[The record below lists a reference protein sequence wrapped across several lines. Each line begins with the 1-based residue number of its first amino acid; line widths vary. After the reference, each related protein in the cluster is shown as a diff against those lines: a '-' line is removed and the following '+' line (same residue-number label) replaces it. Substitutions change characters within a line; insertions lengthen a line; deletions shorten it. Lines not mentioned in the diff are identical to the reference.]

1 MKQQGY
7 TYKKNPLSIPVAET
21 DMEKV
26 EVINTEK
33 YVIWH
38 IQGGLGK
45 NVAGTALIKSIKETY
60 SDRKLIMVVSYPEIF
75 LNNPYVDRVYQ
86 MGQAPY
92 FYQDYIENKD
102 VLVFKHE
109 PYDQTGHITKTK
121 HLIENWCDLLGIK
134 YTNQQPEIHV
144 NYIQKMTTGLW
155 KREKPVMVLQTNG
168 GPANQQYSYSW
179 ARDMPMEVAQAIVD
193 RFKNEYHIIQI
204 TRADG
209 YPINGVERVDKA
221 LSNMELFALLIQSQK
236 RIVIDS
242 CLQHA
247 AAAFKLPSTVLWIGT
262 SPIVFGYDLHK
273 NITAKLTKRAN
284 QLIGSYLFDYQFENN
299 PHECPYIDVQDIFN
313 MEDIF
318 KNI

>member
-1 MKQQGY
+1 MQQGY
-7 TYKKNPLSIPVAET
+7 TYKKNTVTATPKEESI
-21 DMEKV
+21 KG
-26 EVINTEK
+26 EK
-33 YVIWH
+33 YLVWH

-45 NVAGTALIKSIKETY
+45 NIAATALIKDLKETY
-60 SDRKLIMVVSYPEIF
+60 FDRKLIMVVSYPEVF
-75 LNNPYVDRVYQ
+75 LNNPNIDRVYQ
-86 MGQAPY
+86 LSQTPY

-102 VLVFKHE
+102 VLIFKHE

-134 YTNQQPEIHV
+134 YSNQQPEIYV

-155 KREKPVMVLQTNG
+155 KRDRPVMVLQTNG

-179 ARDMPMEVAQAIVD
+179 TRDMPIEVAEALVEK
-193 RFKNEYHIIQI
+193 FKNQYHIIQV

-209 YPINGVERVDKA
+209 YSLAEVERIDKPM
-221 LSNMELFALLIQSQK
+221 SNMELFALLVESKK
-236 RIVIDS
+236 RILIDS

-262 SPIVFGYDLHK
+262 SPTVFGYDLHK

-299 PHECPYIDVQDIFN
+299 AHECPYIDVKDIF
-313 MEDIF
+313 DI
-318 KNI
+318 KDIS

>member
-7 TYKKNPLSIPVAET
+7 VYKGSQTKPSSELKLE
-21 DMEKV
+21 V
-26 EVINTEK
+26 EVKEK
-33 YVIWH
+33 YLVWH

-45 NVAGTALIKSIKETY
+45 NIAGTALIRDLKEFY
-60 SDRKLIMVVSYPEIF
+60 FDRKLIMVVSYPEVF
-75 LNNPYVDRVYQ
+75 LNNPNIDRVYQ
-86 MGQAPY
+86 IGQAPY

-102 VLVFKHE
+102 VIVFKHE
-109 PYDQTGHITKTK
+109 PYDQTGHITKKK

-134 YTNQQPEIHV
+134 FTNQQPEIYV

-155 KREKPVMVLQTNG
+155 KRDKPVMVLQTNG

-179 ARDMPMEVAQAIVD
+179 TRDIPIEVAEELVN
-193 RFKNEYHIIQI
+193 RYKSEYHIVQI

-209 YPINGVERVDKA
+209 YPLDGVERVDRI
-221 LSNMELFALLIQSQK
+221 LSNMELFALLVESKK
-236 RIVIDS
+236 RILIDS

-262 SPIVFGYDLHK
+262 SPIVFGYDLHR
-273 NITAKLTKRAN
+273 NIIAKLTARAN

-299 PHECPYIDVQDIFN
+299 AHECPYIDVKDIFDLDEIIN
-313 MEDIF
+313 
-318 KNI
+318 NV

>member
-7 TYKKNPLSIPVAET
+7 VYKGSQTKPSSELKLE
-21 DMEKV
+21 V
-26 EVINTEK
+26 EVKEK
-33 YVIWH
+33 YLVWH

-45 NVAGTALIKSIKETY
+45 NIAGTALIRDLKEFY
-60 SDRKLIMVVSYPEIF
+60 SDRKLIMVVSYPEVF
-75 LNNPYVDRVYQ
+75 LNNPNIDRVYQ
-86 MGQAPY
+86 IGQAPY

-102 VLVFKHE
+102 VIVFKHE
-109 PYDQTGHITKTK
+109 PYDQTGHITKKK

-134 YTNQQPEIHV
+134 FTNQQPEIYV

-155 KREKPVMVLQTNG
+155 KRDKPVMVLQTNG

-179 ARDMPMEVAQAIVD
+179 TRDMPIEVAEELVN
-193 RFKNEYHIIQI
+193 RYKSEYHIIQI
-204 TRADG
+204 IRADG
-209 YPINGVERVDKA
+209 YPLDGVERVDRI
-221 LSNMELFALLIQSQK
+221 LSNMELFALLIESKK
-236 RIVIDS
+236 RILIDS

-273 NITAKLTKRAN
+273 NIIAKLTTRSN

-299 PHECPYIDVQDIFN
+299 AHECPYIDVKDIFN
-313 MEDIF
+313 LDEIF
-318 KNI
+318 ANV

>member
-7 TYKKNPLSIPVAET
+7 VYKPQTVQAEV
-21 DMEKV
+21 K
-26 EVINTEK
+26 EK
-33 YVIWH
+33 YLVWH

-45 NVAGTALIKSIKETY
+45 NIAGTALIRDLKEFY
-60 SDRKLIMVVSYPEIF
+60 FDRKLIMVVSYPEVF
-75 LNNPYVDRVYQ
+75 LNNPNIDRVYQ
-86 MGQAPY
+86 IGQAPY

-102 VLVFKHE
+102 VIVFKHE
-109 PYDQTGHITKTK
+109 PYDQTGHITKKK

-134 YTNQQPEIHV
+134 FTNQQPEIHV

-155 KREKPVMVLQTNG
+155 KRDKPVMVLQTNG

-179 ARDMPMEVAQAIVD
+179 TRDIPIEVAEELVN
-193 RFKNEYHIIQI
+193 RYKSEYHIVQI

-209 YPINGVERVDKA
+209 YPLDGVERVDRI
-221 LSNMELFALLIQSQK
+221 LSNMELFALLVESKK
-236 RIVIDS
+236 RILIDS

-247 AAAFKLPSTVLWIGT
+247 AAAFKLPSMVLWIGT

-273 NITAKLTKRAN
+273 NIIAKLTARAN

-299 PHECPYIDVQDIFN
+299 AHECPYIDVKDIFDLD
-313 MEDIF
+313 EIF
-318 KNI
+318 NNV

>member
-7 TYKKNPLSIPVAET
+7 VYKPQTVQAEV
-21 DMEKV
+21 K
-26 EVINTEK
+26 EK
-33 YVIWH
+33 YLVWH

-45 NVAGTALIKSIKETY
+45 NIAGTALIRDLKEFY
-60 SDRKLIMVVSYPEIF
+60 FDRKLIMVVSYPEVF
-75 LNNPYVDRVYQ
+75 LNNPNIDRVYQ
-86 MGQAPY
+86 IGQAPY

-102 VLVFKHE
+102 VIVFKHE
-109 PYDQTGHITKTK
+109 PYDQTGHITKKK

-134 YTNQQPEIHV
+134 FTNQQPEIHV

-155 KREKPVMVLQTNG
+155 KRDKPVMVLQTNG

-179 ARDMPMEVAQAIVD
+179 TRDIPIEVAEELVN
-193 RFKNEYHIIQI
+193 RYKSEYHIVQI

-209 YPINGVERVDKA
+209 YPLDGVERVDRI
-221 LSNMELFALLIQSQK
+221 LSNMELFALLVESKK
-236 RIVIDS
+236 RILIDS

-262 SPIVFGYDLHK
+262 SPIVFGYDLHR
-273 NITAKLTKRAN
+273 NIIAKLTARAN

-299 PHECPYIDVQDIFN
+299 AHECPYIDVKDIFDLDEIIN
-313 MEDIF
+313 
-318 KNI
+318 NV

>member
-7 TYKKNPLSIPVAET
+7 VYKPQTVQAEV
-21 DMEKV
+21 K
-26 EVINTEK
+26 EK
-33 YVIWH
+33 YLVWH

-45 NVAGTALIKSIKETY
+45 NIAGTALIRDLKEFY
-60 SDRKLIMVVSYPEIF
+60 FDRKLIMVVSYPEVF
-75 LNNPYVDRVYQ
+75 LNNPNIDRVYQ
-86 MGQAPY
+86 IGQAPY

-102 VLVFKHE
+102 VIIFRHE
-109 PYDQTGHITKTK
+109 PYHQTGHINKTK

-155 KREKPVMVLQTNG
+155 KRDKPVMVLQTNG

-179 ARDMPMEVAQAIVD
+179 TRDIPIEVAEELVN
-193 RFKNEYHIIQI
+193 RYKSEYHIVQI

-209 YPINGVERVDKA
+209 YPLDGVERVDRI
-221 LSNMELFALLIQSQK
+221 LSNMELFALLVESKK
-236 RIVIDS
+236 RILIDS

-262 SPIVFGYDLHK
+262 SPIVFGYDLHR
-273 NITAKLTKRAN
+273 NIIAKLTARAN

-299 PHECPYIDVQDIFN
+299 AHECPYIDVKDIFDLDEIIN
-313 MEDIF
+313 
-318 KNI
+318 NV

>member
-7 TYKKNPLSIPVAET
+7 TYKKDLSSTIP
-21 DMEKV
+21 KV
-26 EVINTEK
+26 ENTPTEK
-33 YVIWH
+33 YLIWH

-45 NVAGTALIKSIKETY
+45 NIAGTALVKDLKATY

-75 LNNPYVDRVYQ
+75 LNNPYIDRVYQ
-86 MGQAPY
+86 IGNAPY

-102 VLVFKHE
+102 VIVFKHE

-134 YTNQQPEIHV
+134 FSNQQPEIYV

-155 KREKPVMVLQTNG
+155 KRDRPVMVLQTSG

-179 ARDMPMEVAQAIVD
+179 TRDMPIEVAEALVTK
-193 RFKNEYHIIQI
+193 FKDQYHIIQV
-204 TRADG
+204 TRTDG
-209 YPINGVERVDKA
+209 YPLEGVERMDQTV
-221 LSNMELFALLIQSQK
+221 SNMELFALLIESKK
-236 RIVIDS
+236 RILIDS

-247 AAAFKLPSTVLWIGT
+247 AAAFKLPSTVLWVGT
-262 SPIVFGYDLHK
+262 SPTVFGYDLHK
-273 NITAKLTKRAN
+273 NITAKLTARAN

-299 PHECPYIDVQDIFN
+299 AHECPYIDVSNMFDIG
-313 MEDIF
+313 DIH
-318 KNI
+318 